1 MKLKDICTLDV
12 ACCTPTATIV
22 EAARTMRQHHTGNL
36 IVVDAADEDRVPAG
50 IVTDRDIVVQ
60 VLAQGLDPAR
70 TAVRDVMVRDL
81 VIADESE
88 DSSTALERMRAHG
101 VRRIP
106 VVGERGGLVG
116 IVALDDILRLH
127 AEEAASL
134 LQVVSKG
141 QRQESRLRR

>member
-1 MKLKDICTLDV
+1 MCLLREPPSHCERTKVYPMKLKDICTLDV

-88 DSSTALERMRAHG
+88 DSSTALERRVTRRAST
-101 VRRIP
+101 VT
-106 VVGERGGLVG
+106 RGMP
-116 IVALDDILRLH
+116 ALR
-127 AEEAASL
+127 
-134 LQVVSKG
+134 
-141 QRQESRLRR
+141 